1 MRDLQ
6 EWRTQVGT
14 DAWPMTSCE
23 QKRSGCVAP
32 SCFSFFLSGL
42 LFAFIM
48 TFPLTLL
55 CVRH

>member
-23 QKRSGCVAP
+23 QQRSDCVAP

-42 LFAFIM
+42 LFASIM

-55 CVRH
+55 